1 MTKDE
6 VVKIMAMLGQFYGG
20 VKANPREMA
29 QAWYLVLNEF
39 DYKVAQVAIIN
50 FVKNDTRD
58 YNTFPTVGKI
68 VDAIRTETKSR
79 AKPIREI
86 KMAISYGRSYD
97 QLPDE
102 CRRIISK
109 IEYGVW
115 SQMNAEQFER
125 ESGRLMRKLTER
137 VELNDTNRNQLT
149 ATA

>member
-1 MTKDE
+1 MTEKE
-6 VVKIMAMLGQFYGG
+6 VVKIMAMLGAYYGG
-20 VKANPREMA
+20 GKTNPQQQA
-29 QAWYLVLNEF
+29 TAWYLVLKDF
-39 DYKVAQVAIIN
+39 DFKIAQVAVVN
-50 FVKNDTRD
+50 FAKNDTRD
-58 YNTFPTVGKI
+58 YAAFPTVGKI

-109 IEYGVW
+109 VEYGVW

>member
-1 MTKDE
+1 MTQE
-6 VVKIMAMLGQFYGG
+6 ETVKIMAMLGAYYGG
-20 VKANPREMA
+20 SKTDPQQQAT
-29 QAWYLVLNEF
+29 AWYLVLKDF
-39 DYKVAQVAIIN
+39 DFKIAQVAVVN
-50 FVKNDTRD
+50 FAKNDMRD
-58 YNTFPTVGKI
+58 YATFPTVGKI